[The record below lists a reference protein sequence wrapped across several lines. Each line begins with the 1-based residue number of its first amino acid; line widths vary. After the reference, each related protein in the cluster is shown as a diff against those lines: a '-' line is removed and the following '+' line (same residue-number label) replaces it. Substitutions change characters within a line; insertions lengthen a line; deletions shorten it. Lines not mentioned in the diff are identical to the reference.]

1 LARTGNTAFAG
12 RVAIVEADIEARGS
26 LGQAKADAVVFN
38 PPFRGRSSGSMSPR
52 PARAGAHVLAEG
64 GLDPW
69 FRAAA
74 GLLKSGG
81 TATVIF
87 RADGLDLVLS
97 AAEGR
102 FGGLDVL
109 PVHPRA
115 GDPALRVLV
124 RGVKGSRAP
133 LRLLPGI
140 VLHRD
145 RGNAFRPEVEAILRD
160 GADLVTAVPAW
171 QRGDKS
177 PS

>member
-1 LARTGNTAFAG
+1 
-12 RVAIVEADIEARGS
+12 
-26 LGQAKADAVVFN
+26 
-38 PPFRGRSSGSMSPR
+38 MSPR
-52 PARAGAHVLAEG
+52 PARAGAHVLGEG

-69 FRAAA
+69 FRAAV

-87 RADGLDLVLS
+87 RADGLDLVLA

-102 FGGLDVL
+102 FGGLDIL

-124 RGVKGSRAP
+124 RGVKGSRAA

-145 RGNAFRPEVEAILRD
+145 SGNAFRPEVEAILRD

-171 QRGDKS
+171 HQVRNH

>member
-1 LARTGNTAFAG
+1 
-12 RVAIVEADIEARGS
+12 
-26 LGQAKADAVVFN
+26 
-38 PPFRGRSSGSMSPR
+38 MSPR
-52 PARAGAHVLAEG
+52 PARAGAHVLGEG
-64 GLDPW
+64 GLGPW

-74 GLLKSGG
+74 RLLKSGG

-102 FGGLDVL
+102 FGGLDIL
-109 PVHPRA
+109 PIHPRA

-133 LRLLPGI
+133 LRLLPPV

-145 RGNAFRPEVEAILRD
+145 GGNAFRPEIEAILRD
-160 GADLVTAVPAW
+160 AVDLATVVPAW
-171 QRGDKS
+171 HPGGKS